1 MRICREC
8 NTIRLNTV
16 RLNTKQHITVQYNT
30 TQFNLTEATHN
41 SEDIGNEENDNKK
54 DKNES
59 GTTNRERK
67 ALAKRRKRASAVTGA
82 SFEAALEGLIEVS
95 ILYIRGAASSL

>member
-1 MRICREC
+1 M
-8 NTIRLNTV
+8 
-16 RLNTKQHITVQYNT
+16 QYNT
-30 TQFNLTEATHN
+30 TQFNLTEATHY
-41 SEDIGNEENDNKK
+41 SEDIGNEENDNKR

-59 GTTNRERK
+59 GTSNRERK

-82 SFEAALEGLIEVS
+82 SFEAALEGLIEVC